1 MSAIIKAEMPE
12 IEENRTLEL
21 GLGEYIAACED
32 GGVAPSYE
40 TSPVQGSYGR
50 VDADYGYA
58 CGAVSD
64 GTYVYV
70 ARQNWW
76 SSDREILKLDPSNG
90 WSKVASNT
98 VTGGVPGSNDARL
111 MIKDGLLYCFISTP
125 EGTNRTFAISLDNF
139 TAEPTET
146 TLAFSGQTEGVLK
159 GATWNEYLDSYA
171 AFDENGLY
179 VFSADGTK
187 KTQTAFGDGMRFEA
201 EHHVLSADAP
211 ETVWESRNAELLAFP
226 LNHRVEA
233 YGFILKEKEPMPN
246 VRKDAIEKYGLTIA
260 EIATLKRG
268 EDVVRPAGIDAEP
281 GPENG
286 FMRFSGGPE
295 PLVINCREVTYRPYI
310 PRSYAYCSDTAP
322 FPRLHEW
329 VRGVTLL
336 YHEATFPE
344 ELSDMAAKTYHST
357 ARQAAE
363 CARDAGAGR
372 LLIGHYSSRYPDVSV
387 FLKEAREIFPDTVLA
402 NEGDVIEVPLI
413 KFSV

>member
-1 MSAIIKAEMPE
+1 MGIPQC
-12 IEENRTLEL
+12 R
-21 GLGEYIAACED
+21 
-32 GGVAPSYE
+32 
-40 TSPVQGSYGR
+40 
-50 VDADYGYA
+50 
-58 CGAVSD
+58 
-64 GTYVYV
+64 
-70 ARQNWW
+70 
-76 SSDREILKLDPSNG
+76 
-90 WSKVASNT
+90 
-98 VTGGVPGSNDARL
+98 
-111 MIKDGLLYCFISTP
+111 
-125 EGTNRTFAISLDNF
+125 
-139 TAEPTET
+139 
-146 TLAFSGQTEGVLK
+146 
-159 GATWNEYLDSYA
+159 
-171 AFDENGLY
+171 
-179 VFSADGTK
+179 
-187 KTQTAFGDGMRFEA
+187 
-201 EHHVLSADAP
+201 
-211 ETVWESRNAELLAFP
+211 P

-233 YGFILKEKEPMPN
+233 YGFILREKEPMPN

-260 EIATLKRG
+260 EIAALKRG

-295 PLVINCREVTYRPYI
+295 PLVINCKEVTYRPYI

-363 CARDAGAGR
+363 CARDAGAAR